1 MPDSVIV
8 GSFEKHGSA
17 VWNPLSLL
25 LRFAFVFL
33 LTSASGAAL
42 LHASELAIVIDDV
55 GYNLNRAERIL
66 ALPVELTLGMLPF
79 APHAQLIAERAH
91 QSGREVI
98 LHQPM
103 EPLVARRFE
112 PGTLQASMSVETFD
126 QQFAESLSQL
136 PQVAGVNN
144 HTGSLLTAQ
153 RIPMEWL
160 MANIAERGLYFL
172 DSRTTPHTVAEST
185 ARAWAVPTIRRDVFL
200 DHIRSNASL
209 EAAFERSLSIARR
222 QGHAVVIAHPHKIT
236 LEFLEERLE
245 TLPDDI
251 RLTNLRSLV
260 EPVRPLDRTTLVL
273 LGNPGSPNI
282 SLGQ

>member
-1 MPDSVIV
+1 
-8 GSFEKHGSA
+8 
-17 VWNPLSLL
+17 LL
-25 LRFAFVFL
+25 F
-33 LTSASGAAL
+33 SSGAVTL
-42 LHASELAIVIDDV
+42 QASELAIVIDDV

-103 EPLVARRFE
+103 EPLVTRRIE
-112 PGTLQASMSVETFD
+112 PGTLQASMTVETFD
-126 QQFAESLSQL
+126 RQFAESLSQL

-144 HTGSLLTAQ
+144 HTGSLLTSQ

-185 ARAWAVPTIRRDVFL
+185 ARDWAVPTIRRDVFL
-200 DHIRSNASL
+200 DHIQSSASL
-209 EAAFERSLSIARR
+209 EAAFERSLAIARR
-222 QGHAVVIAHPHKIT
+222 QGHAVVIAHPHTIT
-236 LEFLEERLE
+236 LDFLEEKLE